1 MDLDDFDELDD
12 KPTQVPR
19 VKKFL
24 PKSSLN
30 KTVPK
35 PESPPPKPAPQPPD
49 VSILK
54 KRKSEENLTSS
65 TLTVHLSPKIE
76 SSALNG
82 AVKMET
88 KPLPDVRMEPKTEEP
103 VDSDSNELEEEE
115 DMIVR
120 EIDVFFNAS
129 IDADTQLL
137 VMQYPLRACWRPY
150 ELDERCEEVRVK
162 PSTAEIEMD
171 LSMNVDS
178 NNWDS
183 DRAIRVNITKQTL
196 SSSWK
201 PSVAG
206 GYAVG
211 VLVGDKLHVNPINA
225 VVQLRP
231 STDQFK
237 SGGLKRKKNVPSN
250 AEVAVKLEAS
260 NENKSVG
267 PSKKQNK
274 QMEGSVEQKRTNEEE
289 GWVPLKYHGSK
300 SDFSAR
306 FLQRMLAQ
314 ENSPLHFTV
323 NPCEYVSSLCP
334 GACDSKIKS
343 KCRSSRIL
351 FSMPL
356 EERVRKLL
364 CEVCCKFRQ

>member
-35 PESPPPKPAPQPPD
+35 PESPPPKPESPPPKPAPQPPD

-65 TLTVHLSPKIE
+65 TLTAHLSPKIE

-171 LSMNVDS
+171 LSMDVDS

-183 DRAIRVNITKQTL
+183 DRAMRVNITKQTL

-201 PSVAG
+201 PSVVG

-231 STDQFK
+231 SIDQFK

-250 AEVAVKLEAS
+250 AEVAVKLEAL

-267 PSKKQNK
+267 PVKETGNLSSVIYAAVSVVQNK

-300 SDFSAR
+300 SDFPAR

-323 NPCEYVSSLCP
+323 NPYVVYARFGYYFC
-334 GACDSKIKS
+334 K
-343 KCRSSRIL
+343 L
-351 FSMPL
+351 FQIISFWI
-356 EERVRKLL
+356 VI
-364 CEVCCKFRQ
+364 

>member
-12 KPTQVPR
+12 KSTQVPR

-35 PESPPPKPAPQPPD
+35 PESPPPKPAQQPPD

-54 KRKSEENLTSS
+54 KRKSEEDLTSS
-65 TLTVHLSPKIE
+65 TLTAHLSLKIE

-82 AVKMET
+82 AVKMEK

-103 VDSDSNELEEEE
+103 VDSDSNELEEDD

-120 EIDVFFNAS
+120 EIDVYFNAS

-231 STDQFK
+231 SIDQFK

-289 GWVPLKYHGSK
+289 LTGWVPLKYHGSK

-323 NPCEYVSSLCP
+323 NPYVVYAHFGYYFC
-334 GACDSKIKS
+334 K
-343 KCRSSRIL
+343 L
-351 FSMPL
+351 FQIISFWI
-356 EERVRKLL
+356 VI
-364 CEVCCKFRQ
+364 